1 MIIIPQNDMASN
13 NLNAPTANP
22 PLATF
27 LDSPPPYDPQDG
39 RTTVDNNKKADQLGS
54 PHSHSQPQPQPQPQ
68 LQPQPSQPMLADLS
82 IPVSY
87 GAVMLPGPPPVH
99 QYRGPNGEILYGLLP
114 PTHPE
119 MICLQQGHDE
129 KTHYGILGLLAAVFW
144 FPLGIGLCMLDSKVK
159 CKRCHK
165 VIDEGICG

>member
-1 MIIIPQNDMASN
+1 MIIIPQNDMTST
-13 NLNAPTANP
+13 PTNP
-22 PLATF
+22 PLSTF

-39 RTTVDNNKKADQLGS
+39 KFTADNSKKPDQLGS
-54 PHSHSQPQPQPQPQ
+54 PQPQPQ
-68 LQPQPSQPMLADLS
+68 LQPQSLQPMLAGPS

-87 GAVMLPGPPPVH
+87 GATMLPGPPLVH

-114 PTHPE
+114 PNHPE
-119 MICLQQGHDE
+119 MICLQQGHDG
-129 KTHYGILGLLAAVFW
+129 KTQYGVLGLLAAIFW

-159 CKRCHK
+159 CRRCQK

>member
-87 GAVMLPGPPPVH
+87 GAVMLPGPPPFTSIVDPMGRFFTGS
-99 QYRGPNGEILYGLLP
+99 YRLL
-114 PTHPE
+114 TR
-119 MICLQQGHDE
+119 
-129 KTHYGILGLLAAVFW
+129 K
-144 FPLGIGLCMLDSKVK
+144 
-159 CKRCHK
+159 
-165 VIDEGICG
+165 